1 MKLQSLGSN
10 VTLLTDSEGLE
21 FLFSYE
27 TLVAGF
33 DPTCVDGDT
42 NGYWYVSEK
51 YSQTTTRH
59 IKKYLDNLYTSTK
72 TTKVT
77 KSDAELA
84 QVSLG

>member
-84 QVSLG
+84 QSCLG